1 MASDTFYRNRLGGIL
16 LAAGLVSEKE
26 VEEALETQHRTGQ
39 RLGDVLVQEGLVQDE
54 DIVEARSLQ
63 LDIPHVHIA
72 PDQVDPEVAR
82 LVPEAIARQYQLV
95 PVSAKEDCLVIAM
108 FDPLDVEAIDLV
120 QRVTRRNVK
129 PVVAS
134 ERAIAALIDA
144 TWGGGQSAE
153 LAEVLEEAMDSV
165 TDLEV
170 AEPSDDEDGDLAEA
184 RRMSEQA
191 PIVRTVN
198 HFIRDAVNQGAS
210 DIHVEPRHNGCQVR
224 FRVDGALRDVKLLP
238 KPIQSAIISRL
249 KIMGDLDIAEKR
261 LPQDGRIAIRV
272 ARRTVDIRL
281 STLPTHHGERV
292 VMRLLDRSV
301 NALKLEQLG
310 FSEQGLAAIRELIR
324 KPYGI
329 ILVTGPTGSGKTT
342 TLYSCLSEVRNPE
355 INIITVED
363 PIEYE
368 LEGASQSAVNVK
380 AGLTFAAQLRAILR
394 QDPDVILVGEI
405 RDQETADIAFRA
417 SMTGHLVFST
427 LHCNDAAGAFPRL
440 TDMGV
445 EPFLIASSLSAVVA
459 QRLVRTICPACRE
472 LYEPGPDESALLAAN
487 GIDTDGLRLARGRG
501 CKTCAGTGYKG
512 RTLVSEVLPVS
523 REIRRMAVQKES
535 ADVIRARA
543 VSEGMSTMRQDAF
556 RKVLEGVTTLDEVC
570 RKVLVTEE

>member
-1 MASDTFYRNRLGGIL
+1 MVSETYYRNRLGGIL
-16 LAAGLVSEKE
+16 LAAGLVSEQQI
-26 VEEALETQHRTGQ
+26 EEALQTQHQTGQ
-39 RLGDVLVQEGLVQDE
+39 RLGDVLVRAGLLDEE

-63 LDIPHVHIA
+63 LDIPHVHLH

-82 LVPEAIARQYQLV
+82 LVPEAIAREYQLV
-95 PVSAKEDCLVIAM
+95 PVSASDDGLVIAM
-108 FDPLDVEAIDLV
+108 FDPLDVEAVDLV
-120 QRVTRRNVK
+120 QRVTRRKVK

-134 ERAIAALIDA
+134 ERAITALIDA

-153 LAEVLEEAMDSV
+153 LAEMLEEAMDSV
-165 TDLEV
+165 SDLEV
-170 AEPSDDEDGDLAEA
+170 AESVDDADGDLAEA

-198 HFIRDAVNQGAS
+198 HLLRDAVNQGAS
-210 DIHVEPRHNGCQVR
+210 DIHVEPRSNGCLVR
-224 FRVDGALRDVKLLP
+224 FRVDGVLRDIKLLP
-238 KPIQSAIISRL
+238 RLIQAAVISRL
-249 KIMGDLDIAEKR
+249 KIMADLDIAEKR
-261 LPQDGRIAIRV
+261 LPQDGRITVRV

-281 STLPTHHGERV
+281 STLPTHYGERV
-292 VMRLLDRSV
+292 VMRLLDKSL

-310 FSEQGLAAIRELIR
+310 FSEEGLEVVRELIR

-342 TLYSCLSEVRNPE
+342 TLYSCLSEVRDPE
-355 INIITVED
+355 LNIITVED

-368 LEGASQSAVNVK
+368 LEGVSQSAVNVR
-380 AGLTFAAQLRAILR
+380 AGLTFASQLRAILR

-427 LHCNDAAGAFPRL
+427 LHCNDAAAAFPRL

-445 EPFLIASSLSAVVA
+445 EPFLIASSLSAVLA

-472 LYEPGPDESALLAAN
+472 QYEPGPEEAALLAAN
-487 GIDTDGLRLARGRG
+487 GIETAGLRLARGRG
-501 CKTCAGTGYKG
+501 CKTCANTGYKG
-512 RTLVSEVLPVS
+512 RTLVSEILPVS
-523 REIRRMAVQKES
+523 REIRRMAVQRSS
-535 ADVIRARA
+535 ADVIRTQAI
-543 VSEGMSTMRQDAF
+543 SEGMSTMRQDGF
-556 RKVLEGVTTLDEVC
+556 RKVLEGITTLDEVC

>member
-16 LAAGLVSEKE
+16 LAAGLVSVKE
-26 VEEALETQHRTGQ
+26 DEEALETQHRTGQ

>member
-1 MASDTFYRNRLGGIL
+1 MASDVFYRNRLGGIL

-342 TLYSCLSEVRNPE
+342 TLYSCLSVVRNPE

>member
-1 MASDTFYRNRLGGIL
+1 MASDVFYRNRLGGIL

-310 FSEQGLAAIRELIR
+310 FSEQGLAAIRDR
-324 KPYGI
+324 K
-329 ILVTGPTGSGKTT
+329 S
-342 TLYSCLSEVRNPE
+342 
-355 INIITVED
+355 
-363 PIEYE
+363 
-368 LEGASQSAVNVK
+368 
-380 AGLTFAAQLRAILR
+380 
-394 QDPDVILVGEI
+394 
-405 RDQETADIAFRA
+405 
-417 SMTGHLVFST
+417 
-427 LHCNDAAGAFPRL
+427 
-440 TDMGV
+440 
-445 EPFLIASSLSAVVA
+445 VV
-459 QRLVRTICPACRE
+459 
-472 LYEPGPDESALLAAN
+472 
-487 GIDTDGLRLARGRG
+487 
-501 CKTCAGTGYKG
+501 
-512 RTLVSEVLPVS
+512 
-523 REIRRMAVQKES
+523 
-535 ADVIRARA
+535 
-543 VSEGMSTMRQDAF
+543 
-556 RKVLEGVTTLDEVC
+556 
-570 RKVLVTEE
+570 